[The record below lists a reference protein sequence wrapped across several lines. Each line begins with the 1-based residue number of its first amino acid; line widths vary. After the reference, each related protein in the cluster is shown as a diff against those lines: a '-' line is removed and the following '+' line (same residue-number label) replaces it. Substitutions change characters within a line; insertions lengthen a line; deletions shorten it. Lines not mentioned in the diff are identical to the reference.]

1 MTDPRIPANS
11 ANSDA
16 EERQRQR
23 ASVAETLQQ
32 ALHSIGASGGA
43 GASGLTPEA
52 LQELARRAGIPA
64 TSQGELAR
72 MIGAATPASGTS
84 SEPQHIVFALHD
96 LEFALPT
103 DAVQAVERVT
113 DIAVVPNT
121 ASWVLGIVHL
131 RGSIVSVVDLRA
143 FLGLPAQAFTQRSRL
158 LLTNAREMTLGLMV
172 DGITEMRSL
181 EDQSVRE
188 SQLPEWASS
197 FAQRGVAVEGRSI
210 IVLDPARLLFS
221 EKMQLYRAD
230 PAQ

>member
-1 MTDPRIPANS
+1 MTDPRTPVNS
-11 ANSDA
+11 NNADA

-23 ASVAETLQQ
+23 ASMAETLQQ
-32 ALHSIGASGGA
+32 ALHSIGTSGNV

-72 MIGAATPASGTS
+72 MIGAAGPGNGVS

-96 LEFALPT
+96 LEFALPA

-113 DIAVVPNT
+113 DVAVVPNT
-121 ASWVLGIVHL
+121 APWVLGIVHL

-143 FLGLPAQAFTQRSRL
+143 FLGLQAQAFTQRSRL
-158 LLTNAREMTLGLMV
+158 LLTNARELVIGLMV

-181 EDQSVRE
+181 EDPSVRDA
-188 SQLPEWASS
+188 QLPEWASPY
-197 FAQRGVAVEGRSI
+197 AQRGITVDGRSV
-210 IVLDPARLLFS
+210 IVLDPQRLLLS
-221 EKMQLYRAD
+221 ERMHQYHAE
-230 PAQ
+230 PA